1 MYQGILRTIYM
12 KTKHIWRLLMLLFV
26 LTALFVVESILFL
39 PILQWNT
46 NGQSSLPTRSRQ
58 ERESKIKHAMFRHQL
73 IQEKRNRTKYI
84 RVDSTSLHLPKHLLP
99 LKKSSNTWF
108 SNNASQMLH
117 CEDILEIS
125 LVKRIGKGTTKEV
138 WKATYQQK
146 EVAVKLVSKSVDD
159 IRTCMKRVQADEE
172 ERRRC
177 YTYANYK
184 LMKEISLLLDLQHS
198 NCLLYT
204 SMFHIYILH
213 ITINFSVHFKFSSS
227 LHKVILNLNFEFEKM
242 APE

>member
-1 MYQGILRTIYM
+1 
-12 KTKHIWRLLMLLFV
+12 MLLFV

-198 NCLLYT
+198 N
-204 SMFHIYILH
+204 IIKILGYCILQDESIFGDDH
-213 ITINFSVHFKFSSS
+213 SIVSVVEIGERITRK
-227 LHKVILNLNFEFEKM
+227 KVLGMSWTKRMQVRIKRTKTDVK
-242 APE
+242 P